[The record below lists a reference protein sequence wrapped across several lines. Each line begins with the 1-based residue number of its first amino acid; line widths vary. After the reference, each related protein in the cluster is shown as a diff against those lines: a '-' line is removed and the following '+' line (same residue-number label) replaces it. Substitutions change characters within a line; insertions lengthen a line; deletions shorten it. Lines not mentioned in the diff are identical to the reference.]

1 MIKMIKLD
9 ETTHYLL
16 KVRAAKLKLTMG
28 QTVTYLLKRDDP
40 NTITEDLM
48 MSSERVEE
56 TDEDYIDQ
64 FIADLKS

>member
-1 MIKMIKLD
+1 MTKMIKLD

-16 KVRAAKLKLTMG
+16 KVRAARLQLTMG
-28 QTVTYLLKRDDP
+28 QTVTYLLNRDNP

-48 MSSERVEE
+48 MSSEQVDE
-56 TDEDYIDQ
+56 TDADYIDQ